1 MGMLLGMGAN
11 VAVEHCSLTVVVER
25 REMSAIQLLAAVW
38 SQVKVARHNSIHK
51 CRNFLRVS

>member
-25 REMSAIQLLAAVW
+25 REMSAIQFLAAVW
-38 SQVKVARHNSIHK
+38 SQVKKKKKIARHNSQM
-51 CRNFLRVS
+51 S